1 MAPRGPVPTLR
12 YIPRIA
18 GEAPVT
24 PFHSAEE
31 AWFWFVRCQ
40 QIRREGAQLAGGCGG
55 FSRPCDPDDI
65 YRAIMMLQRRG
76 AVGNAHLAVLGR
88 FGLAGR
94 APDPRCCEEADAAR
108 RWTEALDRLS
118 TVLRA
123 KGILD

>member
-1 MAPRGPVPTLR
+1 MSTLR
-12 YIPRIA
+12 YIPRSA
-18 GEAPVT
+18 AEAPIT

-40 QIRREGAQLAGGCGG
+40 QVRREGAQLAGGCGG

-65 YRAIMMLQRRG
+65 YRAIMTLQRRG
-76 AVGNAHLAVLGR
+76 VLTNAHLAVLGT

-94 APDPRCCEEADAAR
+94 APDPRCAEEALASR
-108 RWTEALDRLS
+108 RWVEALDRLS
-118 TVLRA
+118 TVLRT